1 MKRTLL
7 TLALLVSFLSMYA
20 ADINQI
26 ATAFKNGNA
35 SSLSGSMD
43 SEVELILPSVNK
55 KYPGNEAIK
64 LLTGFFNQNKP
75 SSFSVLHKAEK
86 KESGF
91 YVGKLTTSGGEY
103 RVNITYKGSGNA
115 LIIQSIRIE

>member
-1 MKRTLL
+1 MKRILF

-20 ADINQI
+20 ADITQI
-26 ATAFKNGNA
+26 AAAFKNGNA
-35 SSLSGSMD
+35 SSLANSMD

-55 KYPGNEAIK
+55 KYPGNEAVK
-64 LLTGFFNQNKP
+64 QLTAFFNQNKP
-75 SSFSVLHKAEK
+75 SNFSVLHKAEK

-103 RVNITYKGSGNA
+103 RVNITYKGSGNS